1 MLCIKPP
8 TLAPKKQS
16 WKKKKRES
24 RSMDSF
30 LFESPNSISSS
41 ESSFGPLEFSLFNH
55 NSLPFDENDSLE
67 MLLYA
72 LLTEVKMETSS
83 SKEKGSPTKEKCYR
97 EVRTRPWGTFAAEI
111 RDSTRP
117 GTRVWLG
124 TFKSA
129 EAAALAYDQAA
140 FAMRGSAAILNFPGE
155 RVRVSLEEMKCNQEE
170 GCSPVVALKRTHLM
184 RRKESSRSRKV
195 RDVRI

>member
-1 MLCIKPP
+1 
-8 TLAPKKQS
+8 
-16 WKKKKRES
+16 
-24 RSMDSF
+24 MDSF